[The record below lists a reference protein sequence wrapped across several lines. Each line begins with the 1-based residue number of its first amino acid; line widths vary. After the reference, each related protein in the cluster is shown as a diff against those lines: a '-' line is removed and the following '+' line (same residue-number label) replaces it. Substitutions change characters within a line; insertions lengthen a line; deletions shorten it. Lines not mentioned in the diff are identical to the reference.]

1 MRETDIVIA
10 PVIGPRERHRQ
21 ETLSAMEK
29 VLRCLRWDKVKK
41 VVPLDTNL
49 PPPTIIQSSSA
60 WKSAVL
66 QARQLILDMRAHNI
80 PSNVH
85 EISQTRLSHIQN
97 NVVVLD
103 KSYLEKSFRSSDPEW
118 SDVIGNVSTEF
129 QLNREQDCAFRI
141 VANHVC
147 ISEGSDQLNMYIGGM
162 GGTGKSQVLKALMRF
177 FILRQEAYRFVVVA
191 PTGNAASL
199 LGGSTYHYLFGI
211 NDRDSSP
218 SVLAQVKSR
227 LIGVEYVF
235 FDEVLMLS
243 CRDLYRISARLAVV
257 LGNAE
262 LPFGGMNMIFA
273 GDFAQLP
280 PAIGRETASLY
291 SRTV

>member
-1 MRETDIVIA
+1 
-10 PVIGPRERHRQ
+10 
-21 ETLSAMEK
+21 
-29 VLRCLRWDKVKK
+29 
-41 VVPLDTNL
+41 
-49 PPPTIIQSSSA
+49 
-60 WKSAVL
+60 
-66 QARQLILDMRAHNI
+66 MRAHNI

-235 FDEVLMLS
+235 FDEVSMLS

-280 PAIGRETASLY
+280 PAIGGETASLY
-291 SRTV
+291 SRTVGCRLNIRREQESAIGKALWHQTTTVVILRENMRQKRRASMTQS